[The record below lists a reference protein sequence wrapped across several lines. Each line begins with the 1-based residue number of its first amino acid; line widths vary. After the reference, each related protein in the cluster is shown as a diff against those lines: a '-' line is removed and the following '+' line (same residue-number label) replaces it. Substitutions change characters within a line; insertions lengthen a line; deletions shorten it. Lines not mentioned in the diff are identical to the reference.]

1 MPLKRFYNAHAI
13 EAGCDEAGR
22 GCLAGPVF
30 SAAVILSKD
39 FKHELLNDSK
49 LLKESERVLLR
60 GIIEKEALAWAVER
74 VEVRLIDKFNIL
86 QASIYGM
93 HRALD
98 KLSVRPELI
107 LVDGNYFNPYNFISH
122 QCIVKGDS
130 KYNSIAAAS
139 ILAKTHRDAYMKKL
153 HRYYPEFKWSE
164 NKGYPTLYHRK
175 TVLQKGKTKHH
186 RKTFRIKMTD
196 EIVAK

>member
-1 MPLKRFYNAHAI
+1 MLRSYYNKHAV

-30 SAAVILSKD
+30 SAAVIMPKN
-39 FKHELLNDSK
+39 FQHELLRDSK
-49 LLKESERVLLR
+49 VLKESDRNAARRIV
-60 GIIEKEALAWAVER
+60 EKEAIAWAVER
-74 VEVRLIDKFNIL
+74 VNVRLIDEYNIL

-98 KLSVRPELI
+98 KLKVRPELI
-107 LVDGNYFNPYNFISH
+107 LVDGNYFNPYEFIPH

-130 KYNSIAAAS
+130 KYTSIAAAS

-153 HRYYPEFKWSE
+153 HNYYPDFKWAE
-164 NKGYPTLYHRK
+164 NKGYPTLHHRT
-175 TVLQKGKTKHH
+175 TVMQMGITKHH
-186 RKTFRIKMTD
+186 RKTFNIKMIDQT
-196 EIVAK
+196 VAK